1 MILVID
7 LGTQSFRA
15 TVIDRH
21 GRPLSESS
29 TPIATHRDGPVAEQ
43 DPLQW
48 RAALLLA
55 LERFGSLPIRAVTA
69 SATLSGL
76 VCLDANGHPLRPA
89 ILYGDRRP
97 ASQLPAIEASPAYL
111 ACPFRAYSGDF
122 LPQLHY
128 LRSAEPHHFHAAQ
141 YLLDATGYLNFLLT
155 TEATLDRYT
164 TLTCYGDPTPEF
176 PAVGRIVDPGEIIGR
191 APALSN
197 APVICVSY
205 DSAAAYLGTALN
217 QPGEALD
224 ISGTVTSFGVLAGR
238 QIIDPHRRIFSI
250 PYHGN
255 WLVRGSTAMSGPVLD
270 WAKDTLG
277 DGSFSSFDT
286 AVLQS
291 PPGANGVT
299 FLPFLAGARSPIWD
313 PSASGTFHGITSQT
327 TKADLARA
335 VYEGLCFALL
345 HIIATIESCGAPVHS
360 IQLAGGLSR
369 NPLLNQLKADITGKP
384 VLPQQSTEVTTLG
397 SATIAARVLGW
408 LGPNDSFCATA
419 APLTPQNHHAFLPAF
434 RRYNRLIDSLYS

>member
-15 TVIDRH
+15 TVIDRN
-21 GRPLSESS
+21 GRPVSECSI
-29 TPIATHRDGPVAEQ
+29 PITTHRDGPIAEQ

-48 RAALLLA
+48 RAALLEA
-55 LERFGSLPIRAVTA
+55 LERIDPQPILAVTA

-76 VCLDANGHPLRPA
+76 VCLDANGLPLRPA

-97 ASQLPAIEASPAYL
+97 ASQLAAIEASPSYL

-128 LRSAEPHHFHAAQ
+128 LRSAEPQHFQAAR

-155 TEATLDRYT
+155 KEATLDRYT
-164 TLTCYGDPTPEF
+164 TLTCYGDPTAEF
-176 PAVGRIVDPGEIIGR
+176 PAVGRIVDPGEIIGHT
-191 APALSN
+191 PAVAN
-197 APVICVSY
+197 APVISVSY

-217 QPGEALD
+217 EPGEALD
-224 ISGTVTSFGVLAGR
+224 ISGTVTSFGVLSPE
-238 QIIDPHRRIFSI
+238 QIIDPLRRIFSI
-250 PYHGN
+250 PYHGK

-277 DGSFSSFDT
+277 DGSFASFDD

-345 HIIATIESCGAPVHS
+345 HIIATIEACGAPVHS

-408 LGPNDSFCATA
+408 LGPNESFCATSA
-419 APLTPQNHHAFLPAF
+419 TLTPHDHEAFLPAF
-434 RRYNRLIDSLYS
+434 RRYTRLIASLYS